1 MTKKS
6 QQLWRLAKLPTAI
19 GLASLLAAPASAI
32 TFDLGEVQGS
42 FDSSLSVGASWSTA
56 KRDKRFIGNANGGTG
71 YTQTGDDGRLNFKRG
86 DSFSKIFKG
95 LHDLELRYKDSGVF
109 LRGKYW
115 YDFKLHDQNLRHPDP
130 NKRSISNKGR
140 KEGAKTRG
148 AELLD
153 AFVYHNYSILDQPG
167 TVRLGKQVVSWGES
181 TFIMNSINSINP
193 IDVSAFRRPG
203 AELKE
208 GLIPVN
214 MFFVSQNLTD
224 QLSMEAFYQ
233 LSWKQTVVDNCGTFF
248 SSADVAADG
257 CNDNYHILDRQLTD
271 LLMGVDGL
279 KALTGGAA
287 SPYAPVSTGQVGI
300 NYSGQEGLMVS
311 RGKDNKAKDDGQFG
325 FAFRWLGDNTEYG
338 AYMMNYHSR
347 TPFLSMKN
355 ASSAALSDAAI
366 LGAAQGIY
374 NTTGVAQQGLGFLG
388 SGNQWGPGSAGIA
401 GFPPGVTPVPGAG
414 LVSINPGFDQSL
426 KLAGAAVAVG
436 NGQYFM
442 DYPEDIRL
450 YGLSFSTTLPTGTA
464 WQGEVSYRPN
474 MPVQINTQQMT
485 LALAA
490 PVNPDA
496 LAWQNKTPGAIQ
508 KGYKRK
514 EVTQLQ
520 TTFTHFFDQV
530 LGASRATVVGEVGW
544 THVGGLESKDKIR
557 YGRDPIFGITGS
569 AVDPDETSLAKYGD
583 HGFVTKNSWGYRVR
597 GILDYSNAIAG
608 INLHPNMAFSH
619 DVDGYGPNGQ
629 FNEGAKAVSF
639 GLDADYQHTYTASL
653 SYTNFFDGRYNTLK
667 DRDFVSLSFGMNF

>member
-1 MTKKS
+1 MTTKN
-6 QQLWRLAKLPTAI
+6 QQIWRMAKLPLAVS
-19 GLASLLAAPASAI
+19 LASVLATPAFAI
-32 TFDLGEVQGS
+32 NFNIGEVEGT

-56 KRDKRFIGNANGGTG
+56 KRDMDLVGNANGGTG
-71 YTQTGDDGRLNFKRG
+71 FTQTGDDGRLNFQRG
-86 DSFSKIFKG
+86 KTFSQIFKG
-95 LHDLELRYKDSGVF
+95 IHDLELKYKDTGVF

-115 YDFKLHDQNLRHPDP
+115 YDAELQDGDRLHKD
-130 NKRSISNKGR
+130 ISNNGR

-148 AELLD
+148 VELLD
-153 AFVYHNYSILDQPG
+153 AFVYHNYAIADQPG

-248 SSADVAADG
+248 ASADVAADG
-257 CNDNYHILDRQLTD
+257 CNNNYHILDRQLTN
-271 LLMGVDGL
+271 LLVGLDKL
-279 KALTGGAA
+279 KAQTGGAA
-287 SPYAPVSTGQVGI
+287 SPYVPSGTGDVGI
-300 NYSGQEGLMVS
+300 AYSGQEGLMVR

-325 FAFRWLGDNTEYG
+325 LALRWLGDNTEYG
-338 AYMMNYHSR
+338 AYFMNYHSR

-355 ASSAALSDAAI
+355 ADAAALSMANVMA
-366 LGAAQGIY
+366 AAQGIY
-374 NTTGVAQQGLGFLG
+374 NTSGVGKSGLGFLAPATVWTG
-388 SGNQWGPGSAGIA
+388 AL
-401 GFPPGVTPVPGAG
+401 PPGGTA
-414 LVSINPGFDQSL
+414 NPGFADAV
-426 KLAGAAVAVG
+426 KLAGAAISVG

-474 MPVQINTQQMT
+474 APVQINTQQMT
-485 LALAA
+485 LSLAA
-490 PVNPDA
+490 PLSSTA
-496 LAWQNKTPGAIQ
+496 LAWQDKNPSAIQ
-508 KGYKRK
+508 KGYARK
-514 EVTQLQ
+514 EITQVQ

-530 LGASRATVVGEVGW
+530 LGASRATVVGEVGY
-544 THVGGLESKDKIR
+544 TYVGGLESKDKIR
-557 YGRDPIFGITGS
+557 YGRDPIFGVTGS
-569 AVDPDETSLAKYGD
+569 AVDPKETSLARYGD
-583 HGFVTKNSWGYRVR
+583 HGFVTKGSWGYRVR
-597 GILDYSNAIAG
+597 GILDYSDVFAG

-629 FNEGAKAVSF
+629 FNEGAKAISF
-639 GLDADYQHTYTASL
+639 GLDADYQNTYTAAL
-653 SYTNFFDGRYNTLK
+653 SYTNFFDGRYNTMT
-667 DRDFVSLSFGMNF
+667 DRDFVSMSVGVNF

>member
-1 MTKKS
+1 MTTKN
-6 QQLWRLAKLPTAI
+6 QHIWRLAKLPMAV
-19 GLASLLAAPASAI
+19 GLASLLAGPASAI
-32 TFDLGEVQGS
+32 TFNIGEVEGS

-56 KRDKRFIGNANGGTG
+56 KPDKRFIGNANGGTG
-71 YTQTGDDGRLNFKRG
+71 FTQTGDDGRLNFQRG
-86 DSFSKIFKG
+86 KTFSQIFKG
-95 LHDLELRYKDSGVF
+95 LHDLELRYKDTGVF

-115 YDFKLHDQNLRHPDP
+115 YDAELQDGSRPHKD
-130 NKRSISNKGR
+130 ISNKGR

-148 AELLD
+148 VELLD
-153 AFVYHNYSILDQPG
+153 AFVYHNYAIADQPG

-248 SSADVAADG
+248 SGADVAANG

-271 LLMGVDGL
+271 LL
-279 KALTGGAA
+279 
-287 SPYAPVSTGQVGI
+287 VGI
-300 NYSGQEGLMVS
+300 DGSNPQLLENLGIGFSGQEGLMVP
-311 RGKDNKAKDDGQFG
+311 RGKDNTARDSGQWG
-325 FAFRWLGDNTEYG
+325 TAFRWLGDNTEYG
-338 AYMMNYHSR
+338 AYFMNYHSR
-347 TPFLSMKN
+347 TPFLSMQN
-355 ASSAALSDAAI
+355 ANFDAAGAM
-366 LGAAQGIY
+366 LGDMQAAG
-374 NTTGVAQQGLGFLG
+374 TAL
-388 SGNQWGPGSAGIA
+388 AIA
-401 GFPPGVTPVPGAG
+401 GAGVIPPALAG
-414 LVSINPGFDQSL
+414 QLG
-426 KLAGAAVAVG
+426 GAAVLVG
-436 NGQYFM
+436 NGNYFM

-464 WQGEVSYRPN
+464 WQGEISYRPN
-474 MPVQINTQQMT
+474 APVQINTQKMT
-485 LALAA
+485 LKLAEGIGASVGSIPTVGLAA
-490 PVNPDA
+490 G
-496 LAWQNKTPGAIQ
+496 LAAGAAQAGNIHR
-508 KGYKRK
+508 GYDRK
-514 EVTQLQ
+514 EVTQIQ

-544 THVGGLESKDKIR
+544 THVGGLGDTR
-557 YGRDPIFGITGS
+557 YGRDPIYGVKGS
-569 AVDPDETSLAKYGD
+569 LVDYKGQAFAKYGD

-597 GILDYSNAIAG
+597 GILDYSDAFAG

-667 DRDFVSLSFGMNF
+667 DRDFVSMSFGLNF

>member
-1 MTKKS
+1 MTTTN
-6 QQLWRLAKLPTAI
+6 QQLWRMAKLPLAVS
-19 GLASLLAAPASAI
+19 LASVLATPAFAI
-32 TFDLGEVQGS
+32 NFNLGEVEGS

-56 KRDKRFIGNANGGTG
+56 KRDMDLVGNANGGKG
-71 YTQTGDDGRLNFKRG
+71 FTQTGDDGRLNFQRG
-86 DSFSKIFKG
+86 KTFSQIFKG
-95 LHDLELRYKDSGVF
+95 LHDLELKYKDTGVF

-115 YDFKLHDQNLRHPDP
+115 YDAELQDGDRLHKD
-130 NKRSISNKGR
+130 ISNKGR

-148 AELLD
+148 IELLD
-153 AFVYHNYSILDQPG
+153 AFVYHNYAIADQPG

-181 TFIMNSINSINP
+181 TFIMNSINSVNP

-271 LLMGVDGL
+271 LLMGVDKLNSGAPGL
-279 KALTGGAA
+279 
-287 SPYAPVSTGQVGI
+287 APISTSQAGLA
-300 NYSGQEGLMVS
+300 YSAQEGLMVR

-325 FAFRWLGDNTEYG
+325 LALRWLGDNTEYG

-355 ASSAALSDAAI
+355 ADASALAGI
-366 LGAAQGIY
+366 GGAAKGIY
-374 NTTGVAQQGLGFLG
+374 NTLGVSQLGVPGWLASGQAWTGATPPGGLGNPLFQQAQQ
-388 SGNQWGPGSAGIA
+388 
-401 GFPPGVTPVPGAG
+401 
-414 LVSINPGFDQSL
+414 
-426 KLAGAAVAVG
+426 LAGAAVAVG
-436 NGQYFM
+436 NGNYFM

-464 WQGEVSYRPN
+464 WQGEISYRPN
-474 MPVQINTQQMT
+474 APIQINTQEMT
-485 LALAA
+485 LALANILTGGSA
-490 PVNPDA
+490 PSAV
-496 LAWQNKTPGAIQ
+496 Q
-508 KGYKRK
+508 KGYARK
-514 EVTQLQ
+514 EVTQVQ

-530 LGASRATVVGEVGW
+530 LGASRATVVGEVGY
-544 THVGGLESKDKIR
+544 TYVGGLESKDKVR
-557 YGRDPIFGITGS
+557 YGRDPIYGVKGSAIDPTGS
-569 AVDPDETSLAKYGD
+569 SVARYGD
-583 HGFVTKNSWGYRVR
+583 HGFVTKGSWGYRVR
-597 GILDYSNAIAG
+597 GILDYSDVFAG

-629 FNEGAKAVSF
+629 FNEGAKAISF
-639 GLDADYQHTYTASL
+639 GLDADYQNTYTAAL
-653 SYTNFFDGRYNTLK
+653 SYTNFFDGRYNTMT
-667 DRDFVSLSFGMNF
+667 DRDFVSMSVGVNF

>member
-1 MTKKS
+1 MTTKN
-6 QQLWRLAKLPTAI
+6 QQIWRMAKLPLAVS
-19 GLASLLAAPASAI
+19 LASVLATPAFAI
-32 TFDLGEVQGS
+32 NFNIGEVEGT

-56 KRDKRFIGNANGGTG
+56 KRDMDLVGNANGGTG
-71 YTQTGDDGRLNFKRG
+71 FTQTGDDGRLNFQRG
-86 DSFSKIFKG
+86 KTFSQIFKG
-95 LHDLELRYKDSGVF
+95 IHDLELKYKDTGVF

-115 YDFKLHDQNLRHPDP
+115 YDAELADGNRPFKD
-130 NKRSISNKGR
+130 ISNKGR

-148 AELLD
+148 VELLD
-153 AFVYHNYSILDQPG
+153 AFVYHNYAIADQPG

-257 CNDNYHILDRQLTD
+257 CNDNYHILNKQLTQGIV
-271 LLMGVDGL
+271 LPNLGKLESLGLGVQ
-279 KALTGGAA
+279 A
-287 SPYAPVSTGQVGI
+287 S
-300 NYSGQEGLMVS
+300 QEGLMIP
-311 RGKDNKAKDDGQFG
+311 RGRDNKAKDDGQWG
-325 FAFRWLGDNTEYG
+325 TAFRWLGDNTEYG
-338 AYMMNYHSR
+338 AYFMNYHSR
-347 TPFLSMKN
+347 TPFLSTQN
-355 ASSAALSDAAI
+355 ADAATFA
-366 LGAAQGIY
+366 GALA
-374 NTTGVAQQGLGFLG
+374 TGVPHPL
-388 SGNQWGPGSAGIA
+388 
-401 GFPPGVTPVPGAG
+401 
-414 LVSINPGFDQSL
+414 NPAYIHP
-426 KLAGAAVAVG
+426 LAPAAVLVG
-436 NGQYFM
+436 RGNYFM

-464 WQGEVSYRPN
+464 WQGEISYRPN
-474 MPVQINTQQMT
+474 MPVQINTQDMT
-485 LALAA
+485 LKLTAGVAGLSTGATSMQDYQGRA
-490 PVNPDA
+490 G
-496 LAWQNKTPGAIQ
+496 QNNR
-508 KGYKRK
+508 GYDRK
-514 EVTQLQ
+514 EVTQIQ

-544 THVGGLESKDKIR
+544 THVGGLGDTR
-557 YGRDPIFGITGS
+557 YGRDAIFGSPTSIIPDSPTS
-569 AVDPDETSLAKYGD
+569 AEANGW

-597 GILDYSNAIAG
+597 GILDYSDVFAG

-629 FNEGAKAVSF
+629 FNEGAKAISF
-639 GLDADYQHTYTASL
+639 GLDADYQNTYTAAL
-653 SYTNFFDGRYNTLK
+653 SYTNFFDGRYNTLT
-667 DRDFVSLSFGMNF
+667 DRDFVSMSVGVNF

>member
-1 MTKKS
+1 MTTTN
-6 QQLWRLAKLPTAI
+6 QQLWRMAKLPLAVS
-19 GLASLLAAPASAI
+19 LASVLATPAFAI
-32 TFDLGEVQGS
+32 NFNLGEVEGS

-56 KRDKRFIGNANGGTG
+56 KRDMDFIGNANGGTG
-71 YTQTGDDGRLNFKRG
+71 YTQTGDDGRLNFQRG
-86 DSFSKIFKG
+86 KTFSQIFKG
-95 LHDLELRYKDSGVF
+95 LHDLELKYKDTGVF

-115 YDFKLHDQNLRHPDP
+115 YDAELADGNRPFKD
-130 NKRSISNKGR
+130 ISNKGR

-148 AELLD
+148 IELLD
-153 AFVYHNYSILDQPG
+153 AFVYHNYAIADQPG

-181 TFIMNSINSINP
+181 TFILNGINSINP

-248 SSADVAADG
+248 SSADVAANG
-257 CNDNYHILDRQLTD
+257 CNNNYNILDRQLTD
-271 LLMGVDGL
+271 LLMGVDNL

-287 SPYAPVSTGQVGI
+287 SPFVPASTSQVGI
-300 NYSGQEGLMVS
+300 NYSGQEGLLLR

-325 FAFRWLGDNTEYG
+325 LALRWLGDNTEYG

-347 TPFLSMKN
+347 TPFLSMKTAD
-355 ASSAALSDAAI
+355 ASALNPALIGDAVK
-366 LGAAQGIY
+366 GIY
-374 NTTGVAQQGLGFLG
+374 NTLGVAAAGNAFLG
-388 SGNQWGPGSAGIA
+388 GGNQWGAS
-401 GFPPGVTPVPGAG
+401 GFGVNGPNAALLAQATT
-414 LVSINPGFDQSL
+414 
-426 KLAGAAVAVG
+426 LAGAAVAVG

-474 MPVQINTQQMT
+474 APIQINTQEMT
-485 LALAA
+485 LGLAKVLTGGA
-490 PVNPDA
+490 
-496 LAWQNKTPGAIQ
+496 TPNSIQ
-508 KGYKRK
+508 KGYARK
-514 EVTQLQ
+514 EVTQIQ

-530 LGASRATVVGEVGW
+530 LGASRATVVGEVGF
-544 THVGGLESKDKIR
+544 THVGGLESKDQVR
-557 YGRDPIFGITGS
+557 YGRDAIYGVKGS
-569 AVDPDETSLAKYGD
+569 AVDPTGTSVARYGD
-583 HGFVTKNSWGYRVR
+583 HGFTTSNSWGYRVR
-597 GILDYSNAIAG
+597 GILDYNDVFAG
-608 INLHPNMAFSH
+608 VNLKPNMAFSH

-629 FNEGAKAVSF
+629 FNEGAKAISF
-639 GLDADYQHTYTASL
+639 GLDADYQNTYTAAL
-653 SYTNFFDGRYNTLK
+653 SYTNFFDGRYNTLT
-667 DRDFVSLSFGMNF
+667 DRDFVSMSVGVNF

>member
-1 MTKKS
+1 MTTKN
-6 QQLWRLAKLPTAI
+6 QQIWRMAKLPLAVS
-19 GLASLLAAPASAI
+19 LASVLATPAFAI
-32 TFDLGEVQGS
+32 NFNIGEVEGT

-56 KRDKRFIGNANGGTG
+56 KRDMDLVGNANGGTG
-71 YTQTGDDGRLNFKRG
+71 FTQTGDDGRLNFQRG
-86 DSFSKIFKG
+86 KTFSQIFKG
-95 LHDLELRYKDSGVF
+95 IHDLELKYKDTGVF

-115 YDFKLHDQNLRHPDP
+115 YDAELADGNRPFKD
-130 NKRSISNKGR
+130 ISNKGR

-148 AELLD
+148 VELLD
-153 AFVYHNYSILDQPG
+153 AFVYHNYAIADQPG

-257 CNDNYHILDRQLTD
+257 CNDNYHILDRQLTN

-279 KALTGGAA
+279 KAATGGAG
-287 SPYAPVSTGQVGI
+287 SPFAPASTGQVGI
-300 NYSGQEGLMVS
+300 NYSGQEGLMIR

-325 FAFRWLGDNTEYG
+325 LALRWLGDNTEYG
-338 AYMMNYHSR
+338 AYVMNYHSR

-355 ASSAALSDAAI
+355 ADAAALSQANI
-366 LGAAQGIY
+366 LAAAQGIY
-374 NTTGVAQQGLGFLG
+374 NTTGVAQQGPGFFG
-388 SGNQWGPGSAGIA
+388 TGNQWGPGSTGI
-401 GFPPGVTPVPGAG
+401 GGLPPGVTPIAG
-414 LVSINPGFDQSL
+414 GLNSTNPSFDQSL

-474 MPVQINTQQMT
+474 APVQINTQQMT

-490 PVNPDA
+490 PLNANA
-496 LAWQNKTPGAIQ
+496 LAWQSKTPGAIQ
-508 KGYKRK
+508 KGYARK
-514 EVTQLQ
+514 EITQLQ

-530 LGASRATVVGEVGW
+530 LGASRATVVGEVGF

-557 YGRDPIFGITGS
+557 YGRDPIFGVTGS
-569 AVDPDETSLAKYGD
+569 AVDPKETSLARYGD

-597 GILDYSNAIAG
+597 GILDYSDVFAG

-629 FNEGAKAVSF
+629 FNEGAKAISF
-639 GLDADYQHTYTASL
+639 GLDADYQNTYTAAL
-653 SYTNFFDGRYNTLK
+653 SYTNFFDGRYNTLT
-667 DRDFVSLSFGMNF
+667 DRDFVSMSVGVNF

>member
-1 MTKKS
+1 MTTKN
-6 QQLWRLAKLPTAI
+6 QHIWRLAKLPMAV
-19 GLASLLAAPASAI
+19 GLASLLAGPASAI
-32 TFDLGEVQGS
+32 TFDIGEVEGT

-56 KRDKRFIGNANGGTG
+56 KPDKRFIGNANGGTG
-71 YTQTGDDGRLNFKRG
+71 FTQTGDDGRLNFQRG
-86 DSFSKIFKG
+86 KTFSQIFKG
-95 LHDLELRYKDSGVF
+95 LHDLELRYKDTGVF

-115 YDFKLHDQNLRHPDP
+115 YDTELQDGNRPFKD
-130 NKRSISNKGR
+130 ISNKGR

-148 AELLD
+148 IELLD
-153 AFVYHNYSILDQPG
+153 AFVYHNYAIADQPG

-181 TFIMNSINSINP
+181 TFILNSINSINP

-257 CNDNYHILDRQLTD
+257 CNSNYHILNKQLTNG
-271 LLMGVDGL
+271 LLAGIDQMAAGGV
-279 KALTGGAA
+279 
-287 SPYAPVSTGQVGI
+287 PWAPSMESLGI
-300 NYSGQEGLMVS
+300 NYTSEGLMIP
-311 RGKDNKAKDDGQFG
+311 RGKDNKAGDSGQWG
-325 FAFRWLGDNTEYG
+325 TAFRWLGDNTEYG
-338 AYMMNYHSR
+338 AYFMNYHSR
-347 TPFLSMKN
+347 TPFLSMQN
-355 ASSAALSDAAI
+355 AQMDMAMLGN
-366 LGAAQGIY
+366 LGAASNAVGNI
-374 NTTGVAQQGLGFLG
+374 LGPQAASLG
-388 SGNQWGPGSAGIA
+388 
-401 GFPPGVTPVPGAG
+401 
-414 LVSINPGFDQSL
+414 
-426 KLAGAAVAVG
+426 GAAVLVG
-436 NGQYFM
+436 NGNYFM

-464 WQGEVSYRPN
+464 WQGEISYRPN
-474 MPVQINTQQMT
+474 MPVQINTQDMT
-485 LALAA
+485 LKLATGIGASLSPLRPGGPDVAGALA
-490 PVNPDA
+490 
-496 LAWQNKTPGAIQ
+496 QGGKFHS
-508 KGYKRK
+508 GYDRK
-514 EVTQLQ
+514 EVTQIQ

-544 THVGGLESKDKIR
+544 THVGGVGNTR
-557 YGRDPIFGITGS
+557 YGRDAIFGSPESIIPDSPTS
-569 AVDPDETSLAKYGD
+569 AQAHGW

-597 GILDYSNAIAG
+597 GILDYSDAFAG

-639 GLDADYQHTYTASL
+639 GVDADYQHTYTASL

-667 DRDFVSLSFGMNF
+667 DRDFVSMSFGLNF

>member
-1 MTKKS
+1 MTTKN
-6 QQLWRLAKLPTAI
+6 QHIWRLAKLPMAV
-19 GLASLLAAPASAI
+19 GLASLLAGPASAI
-32 TFDLGEVQGS
+32 TFNIGEVEGS
-42 FDSSLSVGASWSTA
+42 FDSALSVGASWSTA
-56 KRDKRFIGNANGGTG
+56 KRDMRFVGNANGGTG
-71 YTQTGDDGRLNFKRG
+71 YTQTGDDGRLNFQRG
-86 DSFSKIFKG
+86 KTFSQIFKG
-95 LHDLELRYKDSGVF
+95 LHDLELKYKDTGVF

-115 YDFKLHDQNLRHPDP
+115 YDTELQDGSRPFKD
-130 NKRSISNKGR
+130 ISNNGR

-148 AELLD
+148 IELLD
-153 AFVYHNYSILDQPG
+153 AFVYHNYSIADQPG

-181 TFIMNSINSINP
+181 TFIMNSINSVNP

-214 MFFVSQNLTD
+214 MFFVSQNLTE

-257 CNDNYHILDRQLTD
+257 CNDNYHILDRQLTN

-279 KALTGGAA
+279 NA
-287 SPYAPVSTGQVGI
+287 SNPTQAPVNTSQVGI
-300 NYSGQEGLMVS
+300 AYSGQEGLMVR

-325 FAFRWLGDNTEYG
+325 LALRWLGDNTEYG
-338 AYMMNYHSR
+338 AYVMNYHSR

-355 ASSAALSDAAI
+355 ADASTLAGI
-366 LGAAQGIY
+366 GGAGKGIY
-374 NTTGVAQQGLGFLG
+374 NVLAPSNGAPAW
-388 SGNQWGPGSAGIA
+388 NAGA
-401 GFPPGVTPVPGAG
+401 PPGGGVPGA
-414 LVSINPGFDQSL
+414 NPLFDKSMQ
-426 KLAGAAVAVG
+426 LAGAAVAVG

-474 MPVQINTQQMT
+474 APVQINTQQMT
-485 LALAA
+485 LALG
-490 PVNPDA
+490 A
-496 LAWQNKTPGAIQ
+496 LASQANGLSIPYWQNGDSGAIQ

-514 EVTQLQ
+514 EITQIQ

-557 YGRDPIFGITGS
+557 YGRDPIFGVTGS

-597 GILDYSNAIAG
+597 GILDYSDAFAG

-667 DRDFVSLSFGMNF
+667 DRDFVSMSFGLNF